1 MPSAVEQPPRAGE
14 VATARA
20 GGQIEWYESRSAQ
33 AQRTYQRLKFAQ
45 ISVGAVIPFLA
56 GFQEQLEA
64 ALADELD
71 LLPALLIVAIGVIV
85 VALEGVQHLNQYQKT
100 WLDYR
105 STAEALRHEK
115 FLFLADAG
123 PYPSA
128 RDKRARLAERI
139 EELIASEHSR
149 WVSARTP
156 GEGRSAE

>member
-85 VALEGVQHLNQYQKT
+85 VAPPQSIPEDLAGLP
-100 WLDYR
+100 LDR
-105 STAEALRHEK
+105 R
-115 FLFLADAG
+115 DAQ
-123 PYPSA
+123 A
-128 RDKRARLAERI
+128 R
-139 EELIASEHSR
+139 
-149 WVSARTP
+149 
-156 GEGRSAE
+156 